1 MFVLFGLKMKTLNIF
16 SNHLLHIA
24 NFSIFY
30 RVHIN
35 VLDSVRNL
43 NAGHCNNSPS
53 SFVFAR
59 QRGLKGRVSGQ
70 FMIRSITR
78 HCESRVQVVYNQ
90 LINVLLNLFILVW
103 TSKSI
108 FMSRYLG
115 DKSAFYI
122 VPTSWANVRCN
133 TSPWI
138 SLNFEGRCCNELCRD
153 LWSFLYWQI
162 ECGLKH

>member
-1 MFVLFGLKMKTLNIF
+1 MFVLFGLKMETLNIF

-90 LINVLLNLFILVW
+90 LINGLLNLFILV
-103 TSKSI
+103 
-108 FMSRYLG
+108 
-115 DKSAFYI
+115 
-122 VPTSWANVRCN
+122 
-133 TSPWI
+133 
-138 SLNFEGRCCNELCRD
+138 
-153 LWSFLYWQI
+153 
-162 ECGLKH
+162 

>member
-16 SNHLLHIA
+16 SNHLLYIA

-122 VPTSWANVRCN
+122 VPTSGYLVLLPGARNIGNWGLIASLKIERKYALK
-133 TSPWI
+133 I
-138 SLNFEGRCCNELCRD
+138 S
-153 LWSFLYWQI
+153 WQ
-162 ECGLKH
+162 ECH